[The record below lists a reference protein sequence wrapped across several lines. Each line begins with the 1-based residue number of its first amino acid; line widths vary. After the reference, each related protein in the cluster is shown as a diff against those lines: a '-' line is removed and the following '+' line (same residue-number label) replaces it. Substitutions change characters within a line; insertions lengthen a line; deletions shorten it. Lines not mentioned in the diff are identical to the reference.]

1 MPLAI
6 TPNDLARPPA
16 ALHGPILKL
25 VVYKV
30 FQYKFLHLRC
40 ATFATQVITPSDLAS
55 VATITTACTGN
66 PTPSHLEIHVLL
78 WLHHPFNLRRSIPA
92 M

>member
-40 ATFATQVITPSDLAS
+40 ATFATQVITPSELAS

-66 PTPSHLEIHVLL
+66 PTPLQVQRGNLL
-78 WLHHPFNLRRSIPA
+78 F
-92 M
+92 